1 MFLRYHQKICCG
13 LRGNIMEGK
22 MLVTLKTDFGCD
34 SLGNLPKDHCHQACK
49 LIYSDL
55 PSCMVDLKE
64 DLCLTL

>member
-1 MFLRYHQKICCG
+1 
-13 LRGNIMEGK
+13 MEGK
-22 MLVTLKTDFGCD
+22 MLLTLKTDFGCD